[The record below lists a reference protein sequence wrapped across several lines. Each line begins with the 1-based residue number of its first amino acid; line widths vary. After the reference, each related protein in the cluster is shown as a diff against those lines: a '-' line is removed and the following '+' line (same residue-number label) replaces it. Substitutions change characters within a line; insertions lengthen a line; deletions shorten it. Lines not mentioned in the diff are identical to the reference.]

1 MGEKKTVEV
10 RGIALDVDV
19 DRITDYDVVEALA
32 DVMGAE
38 GDAAMLGPTVRWM
51 RAVLGADY
59 ERVKSCLREANGG
72 RLTIQDMTGFC
83 VDLLAE
89 VGAKN

>member
-38 GDAAMLGPTVRWM
+38 DDEETIAPTVRFV
-51 RAVLGADY
+51 RTVLGSYY
-59 ERVKSCLREANGG
+59 ERVKSGLREANGG
-72 RLTIQDMTGFC
+72 VLTVQDMTGFC

>member
-38 GDAAMLGPTVRWM
+38 DDAAALGPTVRWM

-59 ERVKSCLREANGG
+59 AHVKSGLREANGG
-72 RLTIQDMTGFC
+72 RLTTQDMTGFC